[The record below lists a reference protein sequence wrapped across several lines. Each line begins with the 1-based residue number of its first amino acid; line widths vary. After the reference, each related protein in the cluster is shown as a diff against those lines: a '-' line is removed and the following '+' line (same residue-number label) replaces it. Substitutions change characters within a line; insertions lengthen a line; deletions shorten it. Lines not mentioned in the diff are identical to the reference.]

1 MVSKTRERLIEV
13 ASQLFVRK
21 GVENTTMLDIA
32 NASEKGRRTIYTY
45 FKNKKEIQQA
55 IIERESEQMVSRLRK
70 IAKSSLGS
78 AAEKLESFLVQSFEL
93 SDTSPSGRNHEYLS
107 WLKLLEGNRAGK
119 TRRMALLKQ
128 IDILKDILNEGV
140 AAEEFNPQAA
150 QQALPLLTLLIHSR
164 DSDSQREILK
174 LSGVGEANAAQKII
188 RFVISSI
195 TIRN

>member
-70 IAKSSLGS
+70 IAKSSSGS
-78 AAEKLESFLVQSFEL
+78 AAEKLDSFLVQSFEL

-128 IDILKDILNEGV
+128 IDILKEILNEGV
-140 AAEEFNPQAA
+140 DSGEFNPQAA
-150 QQALPLLTLLIHSR
+150 EQALPLLTLLIHSR

>member
-55 IIERESEQMVSRLRK
+55 VIERESEQMVSRLRK
-70 IAKSSLGS
+70 IVKSSVGS
-78 AAEKLESFLVQSFEL
+78 AAEKLENFLIQSFEL
-93 SDTSPSGRNHEYLS
+93 SDTSPSGRNREYLS
-107 WLKLLEGNRAGK
+107 WIKLLEGNRAGK

-128 IDILKDILNEGV
+128 IDILKEILDEGV
-140 AAEEFNPQAA
+140 ASGEFNRQATE
-150 QQALPLLTLLIHSR
+150 QALPLLTVLINSR
-164 DSDSQREILK
+164 DSDYQREILK
-174 LSGVGEANAAQKII
+174 LSGVGEVNAAQKII
-188 RFVISSI
+188 RFVITSV
-195 TIRN
+195 TTRN

>member
-70 IAKSSLGS
+70 IAKSPAGS
-78 AAEKLESFLVQSFEL
+78 AAEKLGNFLVQSFEL

-128 IDILKDILNEGV
+128 IDILKEILNEGV
-140 AAEEFNPQAA
+140 ASGEFNRRAA
-150 QQALPLLTLLIHSR
+150 EQVLPLLTLLIHSR

-174 LSGVGEANAAQKII
+174 LSGIGEADAAQKII
-188 RFVISSI
+188 RFVITSI
-195 TIRN
+195 TT